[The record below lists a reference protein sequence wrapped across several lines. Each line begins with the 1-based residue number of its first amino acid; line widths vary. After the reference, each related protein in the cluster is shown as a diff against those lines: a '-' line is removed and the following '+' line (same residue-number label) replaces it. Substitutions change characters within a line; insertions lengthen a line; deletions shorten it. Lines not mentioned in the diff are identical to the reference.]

1 MPLPGV
7 KKNEKEAEYMQ
18 RCMTFL
24 ADEKRPNDQKVAM
37 CMTTFRNAHKSNS
50 SDSIMSDIDFCYSC
64 DQYLIEYESG
74 FEEEL
79 TEENFYIPSQ
89 AEYVDFGE
97 ASEEWDVA
105 QERPGLWEN
114 IRKKKQ
120 RLGKKYK
127 PAKPGDKDRPDPSA
141 WKKAQQSQTR
151 YKYKNPKTGELY
163 TFDKR
168 GSYKKDDTVLMYLG
182 EASEEGSMLKS
193 QLKKISMQCMEMFN
207 LISDEAEIAP
217 WVQDN
222 ISKADAHIQSAY
234 DYMVYGE
241 PESEDE
247 DEDETEESEA
257 SEYQGRKVTLN
268 KPFRTPSG
276 PKKFSVYVK
285 NEKGNVVKV
294 NFGSP
299 DMEIKR
305 DIPARRKS
313 FRARHKC
320 DNPGPKWKAKY
331 WSCQWSWR

>member
-7 KKNEKEAEYMQ
+7 KKNEQESAYMQ

-37 CMTTFRNAHKSNS
+37 CMTTYRNSKKSQA
-50 SDSIMSDIDFCYSC
+50 SDSLINDIDFCFSC
-64 DQYLIEYESG
+64 DKYLNEYEIG

-79 TEENFYIPSQ
+79 TAENFVIPSDDQ
-89 AEYVDFGE
+89 YCEAEEKDEDEEEVSA
-97 ASEEWDVA
+97 AS
-105 QERPGLWEN
+105 LWEN
-114 IRKKKQ
+114 IRKKKE
-120 RLGKKYK
+120 RMGKKYK

-168 GSYKKDDTVLMYLG
+168 GSYKKGDTVLMYLG
-182 EASEEGSMLKS
+182 EASEEGSMIKS

-222 ISKADAHIQSAY
+222 VSKADAHIQSAY
-234 DYMVYGE
+234 DYMVYGD
-241 PESEDE
+241 PEEEDE
-247 DEDETEESEA
+247 DEVEESEG

-268 KPFRTPSG
+268 KPFRTPGG

-305 DIPARRKS
+305 DNPERRKS

-320 DNPGPKWKAKY
+320 DSPGPKWKAKY